1 MDSPNLDRALRI
13 KTNSYRGGV
22 IENIRFRQVQVGQV
36 AEAVVDIDFHYEEGA
51 GGKFLPEVRS
61 IAIENVTCK
70 KSVHALRLRGFDTA
84 PIRDIRLTD
93 CTFENVA
100 KQNVIENVQGLKMSR
115 VTLNGERLA
124 SG

>member
-13 KTNSYRGGV
+13 KTNSDRGRLN
-22 IENIRFRQVQVGQV
+22 ENIRFRWVQVGQV
-36 AEAVVDIDFHYEEGA
+36 ADAVVDIDFHYEEGA

-61 IAIENVTCK
+61 M
-70 KSVHALRLRGFDTA
+70 
-84 PIRDIRLTD
+84 
-93 CTFENVA
+93 
-100 KQNVIENVQGLKMSR
+100 VIENVQGLKLSR